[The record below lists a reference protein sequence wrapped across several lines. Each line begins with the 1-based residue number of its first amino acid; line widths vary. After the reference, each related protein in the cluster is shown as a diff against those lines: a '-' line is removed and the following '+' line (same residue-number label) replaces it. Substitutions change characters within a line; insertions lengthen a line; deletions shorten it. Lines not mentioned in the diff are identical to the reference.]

1 MRIPFL
7 HRKPEDIASIAAR
20 ATRVGSAEAAGPRL
34 SQRTPEERE
43 RASALFRSLRNG
55 SARPK

>member
-20 ATRVGSAEAAGPRL
+20 ATRVGSAEVAGPRL
-34 SQRTPEERE
+34 RQLTLEEHRRVSE
-43 RASALFRSLRNG
+43 RVKARRNG
-55 SARPK
+55 SAPR

>member
-34 SQRTPEERE
+34 RRRTPEQRE
-43 RASALFRSLRNG
+43 RASALFKSLRNG
-55 SARPK
+55 SAPK

>member
-7 HRKPEDIASIAAR
+7 HRKPEDIASIARR
-20 ATRVGSAEAAGPRL
+20 ATYVGSAEVAGPRL
-34 SQRTPEERE
+34 RRRTPEQRE

-55 SARPK
+55 SAPR

>member
-7 HRKPEDIASIAAR
+7 HRKPEDIASIAKR
-20 ATRVGSAEAAGPRL
+20 ATYVPSHEVAGPRL
-34 SQRTPEERE
+34 SRRTPEESE